1 MGPIYSR
8 DLGTERHENSQERY
22 RVCTRCVM
30 DISDPFIEFDE
41 IGQCNHCTDFLGN
54 RLKVTAH
61 DSQTK
66 DATALKKLLEGILAS
81 RPHGALYDV
90 IVGVSGGVDS
100 SYTVVLAQDAGLRVL
115 AVHMDNGWDTPISV
129 RNIRKLIN
137 LPNVGYHSVVLN
149 WNRFK
154 LVQRAFIEAG
164 VPDIELPTD
173 IAIQSALHNVARN
186 FGIKVILSGGNIA
199 NEGILPAAWLYNG
212 RDNFY
217 ARSVIKS
224 SGHPTGH
231 YSDITM
237 SLFDEMRFRF
247 IHGIKTL
254 YPLNYLNYD
263 KVIAKSELAD
273 RIGWQDYGGKHCES
287 TFTRFTQL
295 IYLPTRHGIDYRR
308 GYLSADICLGRVT
321 REKALRELECP
332 PWSSVNVKKDISFV
346 AWKLGYDEDELWRI
360 THLPHRWYTDFP
372 NHEKFLAFLY
382 GTYRFFTG
390 RKRASNF

>member
-1 MGPIYSR
+1 MNQSYFR
-8 DLGTERHENSQERY
+8 DIGTECHRNLQASY

-30 DISDPFIEFDE
+30 DTSDPFIEFDE
-41 IGQCNHCTDFLGN
+41 IGQCNHCTDFLSN

-61 DSQTK
+61 NNQGK
-66 DATALKKLLEGILAS
+66 GPTALRRVFERIAAS
-81 RPHGALYDV
+81 RPHGVLYDA

-100 SYTVVLAQDAGLRVL
+100 SYTVILAQEAGLRVL
-115 AVHMDNGWDTPISV
+115 AVHMDNGWDTPVSV

-137 LPNVGYHSVVLN
+137 LPNVGYYSVVLN

-173 IAIQSALHNVARN
+173 IAIQSAIHNVAKN
-186 FGIKVILSGGNIA
+186 FGIKTILSGGNIA
-199 NEGILPAAWLYNG
+199 NEGILPATWLYNG
-212 RDNFY
+212 RDTFY

-224 SGHPTGH
+224 SGYPTEH
-231 YSDITM
+231 YSDINM
-237 SLFDEMRFRF
+237 SLFDEMKFRF

-263 KVIAKSELAD
+263 KSMAKSQLAD

-295 IYLPTRHGIDYRR
+295 IYLPIRHKVDYRR

-321 REKALRELECP
+321 REKALGELECP
-332 PWSSVNVKKDISFV
+332 PWSLVNVKQDISFV

-390 RKRASNF
+390 RKKASNF

>member
-1 MGPIYSR
+1 MSLSFFRGPGAR
-8 DLGTERHENSQERY
+8 PRETSQENY

-30 DISDPFIEFDE
+30 DTSDPFITFDR
-41 IGQCNHCTDFLGN
+41 IGQCNHCTDFLDN

-61 DSQTK
+61 DNQAK
-66 DATALKKLLEGILAS
+66 DATALRKAFDRIVAS
-81 RPHGALYDV
+81 RPHGVRYDV

-100 SYTVVLAQDAGLRVL
+100 SYTVVLAQKAGLRVL

-164 VPDIELPTD
+164 IPDIELPTD
-173 IAIQSALHNVARN
+173 IAIQSALHNVAKD
-186 FGIKVILSGGNIA
+186 FGIKTILSGGNIA
-199 NEGILPAAWLYNG
+199 NEGILPATWLYNG

-217 ARSVIKS
+217 ARSVMKS
-224 SGHPTGH
+224 SGYPTEY
-231 YSDITM
+231 YSDISM
-237 SLFDEMRFRF
+237 SLLEEMKFRF
-247 IHGIKTL
+247 VHGVRTL

-263 KVIAKSELAD
+263 KAIAKSQLAD
-273 RIGWQDYGGKHCES
+273 EIGWQDYGGKHCES

-295 IYLPTRHGIDYRR
+295 VYLPIRHKVDYRR

-321 REKALRELECP
+321 REKALMELACP

-346 AWKLGYDEDELWRI
+346 AWKLGYDEGDLWRI

-372 NHEKFLAFLY
+372 NQERFLAFLY
-382 GTYRFFTG
+382 GTYRFLTG
-390 RKRASNF
+390 RKKASNF